1 MTRAL
6 RRRDAN
12 TGVSAAHA
20 FGLVVAD
27 AGDDQMISTAILS
40 PKRTPCTFRQPL
52 TATRGAASG
61 ATDKETTPACPSTL
75 GSRRVEAP
83 QGRAAVS
90 MVTSHQ
96 QPNPRVGRPSRESNP
111 VHGLSQGPA
120 DIQSQGA
127 IEERSLN
134 TANPLVFC
142 SQSGT
147 GNIVRRGLRAPSA
160 RQGPCL
166 IFLAPEMA
174 KCPLSPVIQV
184 IHLLG

>member
-1 MTRAL
+1 VRSLQHSTRKL
-6 RRRDAN
+6 HQEF
-12 TGVSAAHA
+12 SAA
-20 FGLVVAD
+20 LTPLP
-27 AGDDQMISTAILS
+27 AGRLPHHPYNA
-40 PKRTPCTFRQPL
+40 
-52 TATRGAASG
+52 
-61 ATDKETTPACPSTL
+61 

-111 VHGLSQGPA
+111 VHGVSQGPA

-160 RQGPCL
+160 RQGLCL
-166 IFLAPEMA
+166 ILLAPEMV
-174 KCPLSPVIQV
+174 KCPLSLAGLRRHESVSSPSSTTSI
-184 IHLLG
+184 